1 MMKNPKE
8 CVCIQKNQT
17 FFVLN
22 ELTIPECKDGSEPL
36 TFHHDTF
43 SRFKFVLISKE
54 KRPATAN
61 VPVNELPAIFQK
73 IQNLSL
79 RDMLSVQKQKSEPSK
94 SPAYTTTINAG
105 TLKGKTPAALLLED
119 AQTNKRLLIN
129 QKNWL
134 ESNLGRYPRNAAQIT
149 AIEDALRL
157 YEAGQLNAEESKAG
171 FQAKT
176 VYSSGMRPLI
186 RRKHGDKYFVYE
198 ISIRWDGASEKPV
211 EIDIRNYY
219 APVARTEKG
228 LLNVKAKER
237 EGEIR
242 NVISLT
248 LEEWLWVEHMLE
260 SNIRTF
266 EDLYARNH
274 YKQAYEAEKELREA
288 LRKDG
293 KIAS

>member
-73 IQNLSL
+73 IRNLSL

>member
-73 IQNLSL
+73 IRNLSL

-288 LRKDG
+288 LRKNG

>member
-73 IQNLSL
+73 IRNLSL

-219 APVARTEKG
+219 APVTRTEKG

-242 NVISLT
+242 NEISLT

-288 LRKDG
+288 LRKG
-293 KIAS
+293 KAS

>member
-1 MMKNPKE
+1 M
-8 CVCIQKNQT
+8 
-17 FFVLN
+17 
-22 ELTIPECKDGSEPL
+22 
-36 TFHHDTF
+36 
-43 SRFKFVLISKE
+43 
-54 KRPATAN
+54 
-61 VPVNELPAIFQK
+61 
-73 IQNLSL
+73 
-79 RDMLSVQKQKSEPSK
+79 
-94 SPAYTTTINAG
+94 
-105 TLKGKTPAALLLED
+105 
-119 AQTNKRLLIN
+119 
-129 QKNWL
+129 
-134 ESNLGRYPRNAAQIT
+134 
-149 AIEDALRL
+149 RL

-248 LEEWLWVEHMLE
+248 LEEWLWV
-260 SNIRTF
+260 
-266 EDLYARNH
+266 
-274 YKQAYEAEKELREA
+274 
-288 LRKDG
+288 
-293 KIAS
+293 

>member
-73 IQNLSL
+73 IRNLSL

-219 APVARTEKG
+219 APVTRTEKG

>member
-73 IQNLSL
+73 IRNLSL

-134 ESNLGRYPRNAAQIT
+134 ESNLGRYQRNAAQIT

-288 LRKDG
+288 LRKG
-293 KIAS
+293 KAS

>member
-1 MMKNPKE
+1 MKNPKE

-73 IQNLSL
+73 IRNLSL

-219 APVARTEKG
+219 ALVARTEKG

-288 LRKDG
+288 LRKG
-293 KIAS
+293 KAS

>member
-1 MMKNPKE
+1 MKNPKE

-73 IQNLSL
+73 IRNLSL

-274 YKQAYEAEKELREA
+274 YKQAYEAEKELREV

>member
-61 VPVNELPAIFQK
+61 VPVNELPAIFQE
-73 IQNLSL
+73 IRNLSL

-288 LRKDG
+288 LRKG
-293 KIAS
+293 KAS

>member
-1 MMKNPKE
+1 MKNPKE

-73 IQNLSL
+73 IRNLSL

>member
-1 MMKNPKE
+1 MKNPKE

-73 IQNLSL
+73 IRNLSL

-288 LRKDG
+288 LRKNG

>member
-1 MMKNPKE
+1 MKNPKE

-73 IQNLSL
+73 IRNLSL

-94 SPAYTTTINAG
+94 SLAYTTTINAG

-219 APVARTEKG
+219 APVTRTEKG

>member
-1 MMKNPKE
+1 MKNPKE
-8 CVCIQKNQT
+8 CVYIQKNQT

-61 VPVNELPAIFQK
+61 VPVKELPAIFQK
-73 IQNLSL
+73 IRNLSL

-171 FQAKT
+171 FQAET

-186 RRKHGDKYFVYE
+186 HRKRGDKYFVYE

-219 APVARTEKG
+219 APVTKTEKG

-288 LRKDG
+288 LRKG
-293 KIAS
+293 KAS

>member
-54 KRPATAN
+54 KRPAAAN
-61 VPVNELPAIFQK
+61 VPVKELPAIFQK
-73 IQNLSL
+73 IRNLSL

-219 APVARTEKG
+219 APVTRTEKG

-288 LRKDG
+288 LRKG
-293 KIAS
+293 KAS

>member
-61 VPVNELPAIFQK
+61 VPVKELPAIFQK
-73 IQNLSL
+73 IRNLSL
-79 RDMLSVQKQKSEPSK
+79 RDVLSVQKQKSEPSK

-119 AQTNKRLLIN
+119 EQTNKRLLIN

-157 YEAGQLNAEESKAG
+157 YEAGQLDAEESKAG
-171 FQAKT
+171 FQAET

-198 ISIRWDGASEKPV
+198 ISIRWDGASEKTV

-219 APVARTEKG
+219 APVTRTEKG

-237 EGEIR
+237 RGNPECDIPYPGR
-242 NVISLT
+242 VAVGGT
-248 LEEWLWVEHMLE
+248 
-260 SNIRTF
+260 
-266 EDLYARNH
+266 YAG
-274 YKQAYEAEKELREA
+274 KQYP
-288 LRKDG
+288 DF
-293 KIAS
+293 

>member
-1 MMKNPKE
+1 M
-8 CVCIQKNQT
+8 
-17 FFVLN
+17 
-22 ELTIPECKDGSEPL
+22 
-36 TFHHDTF
+36 
-43 SRFKFVLISKE
+43 
-54 KRPATAN
+54 
-61 VPVNELPAIFQK
+61 
-73 IQNLSL
+73 
-79 RDMLSVQKQKSEPSK
+79 
-94 SPAYTTTINAG
+94 
-105 TLKGKTPAALLLED
+105 
-119 AQTNKRLLIN
+119 
-129 QKNWL
+129 
-134 ESNLGRYPRNAAQIT
+134 
-149 AIEDALRL
+149 RL

-198 ISIRWDGASEKPV
+198 ISIRWDGAS
-211 EIDIRNYY
+211 
-219 APVARTEKG
+219 EKG

>member
-1 MMKNPKE
+1 MKNPKE

-73 IQNLSL
+73 IRNLSL

-149 AIEDALRL
+149 AIEEALRL

-288 LRKDG
+288 LRKG
-293 KIAS
+293 KAS